1 MPDRRRE
8 WMPHRF
14 LIRTYHMKWYCT
26 SCGYLH
32 RFNMKSRIIFIAL
45 ALLALNG
52 CACRQQVR
60 NTDMPEPAAVASPA
74 ETVRSSELTQAPS
87 LRVTEGPEAT
97 PGIAST
103 AVPTAADTGSK
114 PDTTTKPTQNVTE
127 RPTITPGVTA
137 ASTQG
142 TDMPGPAAVASPV
155 ETVLLPD
162 LTQAPTPRVTEGPK
176 ATPGVIPTASPA
188 VANTGSKPDTTAK
201 PTQNVTE
208 GPMAPSG
215 VTATPAQRTDPDGT
229 GERTSQPGDTGSEE
243 TGWEPPIEEPI
254 VSFSSPTP
262 METKKGS
269 PTPSPSPA
277 ATAEPTSTPSP
288 AATAEASSTPS
299 PAVTGEPTPTPME
312 IVETPA
318 KTEGPFSYE
327 GELYDFPDE

>member
-1 MPDRRRE
+1 
-8 WMPHRF
+8 MPHRF
-14 LIRTYHMKWYCT
+14 LIRTYHMKCYCT

-32 RFNMKSRIIFIAL
+32 RFSMKSRIIFIAL

-60 NTDMPEPAAVASPA
+60 NTDMSEPAAVASPA
-74 ETVRSSELTQAPS
+74 
-87 LRVTEGPEAT
+87 
-97 PGIAST
+97 
-103 AVPTAADTGSK
+103 
-114 PDTTTKPTQNVTE
+114 
-127 RPTITPGVTA
+127 
-137 ASTQG
+137 
-142 TDMPGPAAVASPV
+142 